1 MIILHPDGERAQVLT
16 FDEFRK
22 QLVKAYATH
31 RNNEKI
37 KIKNCKVTTED
48 INFVVSHWIT
58 ELPSLFT
65 KALDS
70 GSATLSVSWSTYPRY
85 FDEVPEFLGNL
96 FRKAYPSFHKLL
108 QSMDIKVKRV
118 AFEGC
123 YPACEIELTELKKF
137 INTEDELE
145 ELDYE

>member
-48 INFVVSHWIT
+48 INFVVSHWVA
-58 ELPSLFT
+58 ELPGLFT
-65 KALDS
+65 KALD
-70 GSATLSVSWSTYPRY
+70 ADADSVKIDYRVYPRY

-96 FRKAYPSFHKLL
+96 FRKAYPTFHKLL
-108 QSMDIKVKRV
+108 QSMDIKVRHV
-118 AFEGC
+118 AFEGN
-123 YPACEIELTELKKF
+123 YPFCEIELTELKKF
-137 INTEDELE
+137 INTEEELE
-145 ELDYE
+145 ELEYE